1 MVYNSHDRF
10 IGRSLDL
17 YGEFSEGEAVLF
29 QKILRPGM
37 FVVEVGANLGAHTV
51 VLAQAVVPGGGVL
64 AFEPQRLIFQTLC
77 ANLALNSIPN
87 VDAHCAAVGAEPG
100 TILVPSL
107 DCYRTN
113 NFGGLALGMHQVG
126 EQVPVVALDNLK
138 LARCDLL
145 KVDVE
150 GMEKA
155 VLLGASA
162 TIARCQPL
170 LYVENDRQDKSAD
183 LIRTIDGL
191 GYRMFWHIPPLFSP
205 DNFARNSENV
215 FGNIGSFNM
224 FCVHKDNAIAKLD
237 GFKPVV
243 VPAP

>member
-1 MVYNSHDRF
+1 MPR
-10 IGRSLDL
+10 
-17 YGEFSEGEAVLF
+17 
-29 QKILRPGM
+29 
-37 FVVEVGANLGAHTV
+37 
-51 VLAQAVVPGGGVL
+51 
-64 AFEPQRLIFQTLC
+64 
-77 ANLALNSIPN
+77 
-87 VDAHCAAVGAEPG
+87 CAAVGAEPG

-107 DCYRTN
+107 DCHRTN

-138 LARCDLL
+138 LARCDFL

-150 GMEKA
+150 GMEKP

-183 LIRTIDGL
+183 LIRTIDGM

-205 DNFARNSENV
+205 DNFARNFENV
-215 FGNIGSFNM
+215 FGNIASFNM
-224 FCVHKDNAIAKLD
+224 FCVHKDNANAKLD
-237 GFKPVV
+237 GCKPVL